1 MVYGPTSI
9 PEVDMSNLVNPV
21 NKSRLHEEIV
31 LQIQN
36 RIIKGELAVGEKL
49 PSERE
54 LANSLN
60 VNRATLREAL
70 KKLELLGLID
80 IKHGDGIYV
89 KNYLESGHI
98 ELIKGLLSTDN
109 KINVDVLKSIFD
121 IRKIVMPEMA
131 KEAASMRT
139 DKDLQRFV
147 DCIEDEDISVL
158 EKDLMIHHLIARASK
173 NILSNFILNFFN
185 DLFRTYAGGLYFDD
199 EKNREMSTN
208 FHKEIYEAIKT
219 GNKEEAFRI
228 TYETMVHTE
237 NVIYDSEVLKSI
249 SQRLYNEELEI

>member
-1 MVYGPTSI
+1 MA
-9 PEVDMSNLVNPV
+9 NLINPV

-31 LQIQN
+31 SQIQN
-36 RIIKGELAVGEKL
+36 RIIRGELVAGEKL

-54 LANSLN
+54 LAGSLD

-80 IKHGDGIYV
+80 IRHGDGIYV

-98 ELIKGLLSTDN
+98 ELIKVLLSTDN
-109 KINVDVLKSIFD
+109 KINVDVLKSILD

-131 KEAASMRT
+131 KEAASHRT
-139 DKDLQRFV
+139 EKDLQRFI
-147 DCIEDEDISVL
+147 DCIDSKEHTLL
-158 EKDLMIHHLIARASK
+158 EKDLIVHHLIARASK

-199 EKNREMSTN
+199 SKNQEISSR
-208 FHKEIYEAIKT
+208 FHQEVYEAIRDRN
-219 GNKEEAFRI
+219 GEEAFRV
-228 TYETMVHTE
+228 TQETMVYTE
-237 NVIYDSEVLKSI
+237 NVIYNSDVLKSI
-249 SQRLYNEELEI
+249 SQTLYNEELEI